1 MGEQHLDFLPLA
13 PGGDLLSSSSGSV
26 REMPRAPSWIERI
39 TLRGSEPG
47 RRRDDLGEKLAMIR
61 MRSADRDDARARWAE
76 R

>member
-26 REMPRAPSWIERI
+26 REMPRAPSWSGRI

-47 RRRDDLGEKLAMIR
+47 RQRDDLGEKLAMIR
-61 MRSADRDDARARWAE
+61 MRSADRDDAGARWAE